1 MHGNLSGKGASMY
14 HFFLKNRKLH
24 KYPVPE
30 RCGVKY
36 DDEKLWDYIVD
47 DAEECIYCLRRWPGD
62 EA

>member
-1 MHGNLSGKGASMY
+1 MY

-36 DDEKLWDYIVD
+36 DDEKLWDYLVD